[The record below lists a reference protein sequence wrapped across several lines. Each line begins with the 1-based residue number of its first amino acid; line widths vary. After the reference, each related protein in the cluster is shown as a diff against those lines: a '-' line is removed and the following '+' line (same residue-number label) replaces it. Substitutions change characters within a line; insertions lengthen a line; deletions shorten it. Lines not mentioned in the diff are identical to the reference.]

1 MINDQ
6 QITVDFDGRKWILPE
21 LTLAKVGLLPVT
33 GICNLFFIHFAV
45 LTILF

>member
-21 LTLAKVGLLPVT
+21 LTLAKVGA
-33 GICNLFFIHFAV
+33 FFAV
-45 LTILF
+45 NLTSNWYL